1 MGGVLH
7 QREDESGSTTSGGGW
22 NPCAKG
28 SAGAFTGIS
37 KKDYRAHPK
46 VVKSRYVNHAAMADT
61 SAEVGALARPQTE
74 GGDPFGTHRTVEPR
88 GALPQPASRVD
99 NDFSRIYAG
108 ELLLAVDTLNVDAA
122 SFRQMEEAG
131 AKIGEAAEA
140 AVSRNVLETIAS
152 RGKQHNPVTGSGGML
167 LGRVLQVASDR
178 ADAATLK
185 PGDRVATL
193 VSLSL
198 TPLRVDRVLAVRIAS
213 AQLDVEGEAVLFASG
228 AYARMPSDLPERLA
242 LAVLDVAGAAP
253 QVARLVKPGASVCI
267 FGAGGKSGI
276 LCAAEAR
283 RAGGPSAR
291 VIGVETHEPYA
302 ADLRALGLCDEVL
315 SLDARDPVAAR
326 VAVLAA
332 NGGREVDLSLS
343 CVNVTDAEMS
353 AIMVTRDRGIAYF
366 FAMSTSFTKAAL
378 GAEGVSKDVD
388 LVIGNGYA
396 VGHADHSL
404 AMMREMP
411 TIRALFEK
419 RYG

>member
-1 MGGVLH
+1 
-7 QREDESGSTTSGGGW
+7 
-22 NPCAKG
+22 
-28 SAGAFTGIS
+28 
-37 KKDYRAHPK
+37 
-46 VVKSRYVNHAAMADT
+46 MADR
-61 SAEVGALARPQTE
+61 SAKVAERERPLAA
-74 GGDPFGTHRTVEPR
+74 GGDPFGTHRAREPER
-88 GALPQPASRVD
+88 SLPQPAWRVD

-122 SFRQMEEAG
+122 SFRQMEEEG
-131 AKIGEAAEA
+131 ASAGEAAEV
-140 AVSRNVLETIAS
+140 AVSRKVLETVAA

-167 LGRVLQVASDR
+167 LGRVLQVAPDR
-178 ADAATLK
+178 ADAGSLV

-198 TPLRVDRVLAVRIAS
+198 TPLRVDRVLAIRAPS

-228 AYARMPSDLPERLA
+228 AYARMPDDMPERLA

-253 QVARLVKPGASVCI
+253 QVARLVRPGASVCI

-283 RAGGPSAR
+283 RTGGPSAR
-291 VIGVETHEPYA
+291 VIGIESHEPYA
-302 ADLRALGLCDEVL
+302 RDLRELGLCDEVL
-315 SLDARDPVAAR
+315 SLDARDPVGAR
-326 VAVLAA
+326 TAVLAA
-332 NGGREVDLSLS
+332 NEGREVDLALS
-343 CVNVTDAEMS
+343 CVNVPDAEMS
-353 AIMVTRDRGIAYF
+353 AIMVTRDRGVAYF

-388 LVIGNGYA
+388 LVIGNGFA
-396 VGHADHSL
+396 HGHADHSL

-411 TIRALFEK
+411 AVRALFEK